1 MSLGDLI
8 FATAIVIVF
17 RIADRLEENPGRNY
31 ACPSYCDVDHICYIE
46 QDTIKTKGEID
57 ELDSRQLDTM
67 LGNILDV
74 GEDSENHTY

>member
-1 MSLGDLI
+1 MSLGDLVMAI
-8 FATAIVIVF
+8 AIVIVF

-46 QDTIKTKGEID
+46 QDTLKTKGEID

-67 LGNILDV
+67 FGNILDA

>member
-1 MSLGDLI
+1 MSLGDLVMAI
-8 FATAIVIVF
+8 AIVIVF

-46 QDTIKTKGEID
+46 QDTLKTKGEID